1 MAYLTNHGN
10 AHTAADMAQVPAGG
24 EGRQG
29 APERMIWMIAA
40 GGPVSGAYAS
50 SALIRQLWRLR
61 LAPNSPSRPG
71 TTAAGCG
78 ASHAVIKVG
87 EEFKV
92 SVGGIGLACQV
103 SGVPDAEPML
113 LLHALGE
120 QAGKWELVTPRF
132 AERYRVFA
140 VDLRGHRHSDWPGTY
155 SFQLMRDDVI
165 ALIEQL
171 GPCEVILVGHSMRG
185 IVAWLVAMTRPDQ
198 VARLIIEGAPPPFHR
213 DHPIRERPAGPLGS
227 EV

>member
-1 MAYLTNHGN
+1 M
-10 AHTAADMAQVPAGG
+10 
-24 EGRQG
+24 R
-29 APERMIWMIAA
+29 
-40 GGPVSGAYAS
+40 
-50 SALIRQLWRLR
+50 
-61 LAPNSPSRPG
+61 
-71 TTAAGCG
+71 C
-78 ASHAVIKVG
+78 SHAAIKVG

-92 SVGGIGLACQV
+92 SIGGIGLACQV

-113 LLHALGE
+113 LVHALGE

-132 AERYRVFA
+132 AERCRVFA
-140 VDLRGHRHSDWPGTY
+140 VDLRGYRRSDWPGTY

-171 GPCEVILVGHSMRG
+171 GLREVLLACHSMGG
-185 IVAWLVAMTRPDQ
+185 IVACLVVMTRPDQ

-213 DHPIRERPAGPLGS
+213 DHPIRERPAGPPGL